1 MHSHHH
7 HIHGNDHQH
16 EHDPGTTRNLSIAF
30 FLNLAFTIIEF
41 IGGIITNSFAILS
54 DALHDLGDSFALGM
68 SWYFEKLS
76 KKKKNKLFSYGYRRF
91 SLLAALINAI
101 ILLIGSVVIMSFAI
115 PKIFSPGA
123 PDAVGMIYFALVGI
137 VFNGLGVLVLKRGG
151 SINERVVML
160 HLLEDVLGWFA
171 ILVGSILILYFDI
184 PVLDPI
190 LSVLIAVFI
199 IYNAAKALKEV
210 LKILLQAVPDE
221 LLIHKI
227 DEAMSKISG
236 VKSVHDTHIWSLDG
250 RINILTTHLVVEDTN
265 VTEMISIKDQ
275 ARKIAREQNIQHA
288 TVEIGLEE
296 EECGIRDY

>member
-1 MHSHHH
+1 MHSHL
-7 HIHGNDHQH
+7 HGHQH
-16 EHDPGTTRNLSIAF
+16 DHDHGHGTTRNLSIAF
-30 FLNLAFTIIEF
+30 FLNLSFTIIEL
-41 IGGIITNSFAILS
+41 IGGIITNSLAILS

-76 KKKKNKLFSYGYRRF
+76 RKKRTKQFSYGYRRF

-101 ILLIGSVVIMSFAI
+101 ILLIGSVIILSIAI
-115 PKIFSPGA
+115 PKIFSPGQ
-123 PDAVGMIYFALVGI
+123 PDAQGMIYFALVGI
-137 VFNGLGVLVLKRGG
+137 VFNGLGVFVLKRGG

-160 HLLEDVLGWFA
+160 HLLEDVLGWVA
-171 ILVGSILILYFDI
+171 ILVGSILMLYFDI

-221 LLIHKI
+221 VLIQKI
-227 DEAMSKISG
+227 DEAMVKING

-250 RINILTTHLVVEDTN
+250 RINILTTHLVVENTN
-265 VTEMISIKDQ
+265 VEDMISIKDR

-296 EECGIRDY
+296 EECGIRDG